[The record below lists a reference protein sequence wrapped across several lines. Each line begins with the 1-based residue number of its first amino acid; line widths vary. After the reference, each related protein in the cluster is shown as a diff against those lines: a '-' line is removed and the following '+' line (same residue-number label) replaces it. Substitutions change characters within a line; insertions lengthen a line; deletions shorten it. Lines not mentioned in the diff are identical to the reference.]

1 MAVDRL
7 FLLATEAGGA
17 EEGIVLLPE
26 FAELLWGFLGFAVLM
41 AFMSKFALPRLNA
54 MLDERGRAIQG
65 QMEQAEATRVEAEE
79 VRRQYQAQLADA
91 RNEADAIIDD
101 ARKTAER
108 LRSDTVS
115 RAEEEAAQIV
125 AKARED
131 AEGARSRVI
140 AELRGQVALASV
152 ELAGKIVQREL
163 DPEQHRALVDQYIN
177 ELSGLN

>member
-7 FLLATEAGGA
+7 FLLAA
-17 EEGIVLLPE
+17 EEGLVLFPE
-26 FAELLWGFLGFAVLM
+26 TAELVWGLLGFAVLM
-41 AFMSKFALPRLNA
+41 AFMSKFAFPKLNA

-91 RNEADAIIDD
+91 RSEADGIIDD

-108 LRSDTVS
+108 LRSDAVG
-115 RAEEEAAQIV
+115 RAEEEAAQIL

-131 AEGARSRVI
+131 AEGARGRVI

-152 ELAGKIVQREL
+152 DLAGKIVQREL
-163 DPEQHRALVDQYIN
+163 DPERHRALVDQYIN